1 MSGADERRRAGTG
14 QPAQPRRDL
23 VGAGLV
29 LAAAS
34 FFATLGPLAAFAT
47 RAGVSSL
54 ALVTWRAALGALCV
68 VLALATW
75 RALGHSVSITRL
87 RTLPARDRW
96 SMAGAAVA
104 NTILNLSVFIAFTR
118 IGITLSLLIFYLYPA
133 FVAIA
138 SMAWFGDRLDGL
150 RWSALA
156 MSMVGIVLVVAGA
169 GQIGELDVLG
179 MGLALIGALGQTF
192 YVMAARH
199 GFARVPGAQAAFLTM
214 AGAAGIYVVLAVL
227 FAQAGTLL
235 QPLASAAAFW
245 PVLLAGVIGA
255 GAPTFLYITGI
266 RRLGAPRAAILSTFE
281 PVVGVALATV
291 LLGERPG
298 PLQLVGGALIVAAAI
313 TLQLRPHAEMAEHEA
328 YVETDTALSS

>member
-1 MSGADERRRAGTG
+1 MSGGSRERGAGSG
-14 QPAQPRRDL
+14 PAPRRDL

-54 ALVTWRAALGALCV
+54 ALVTWRAGLGALCV
-68 VLALATW
+68 VLALAVW

-96 SMAGAAVA
+96 SMGGAAIA
-104 NTILNLSVFIAFTR
+104 NTILNLSVFVAFTR

-133 FVAIA
+133 FVALA
-138 SMAWFGDRLDGL
+138 SVAWFGDRLDGL

-156 MSMVGIVLVVAGA
+156 MSMAGIVLVVAGA
-169 GQIGELDVLG
+169 GQIGELDLLG
-179 MGLALIGALGQTF
+179 MGLALVGALGQTF

-235 QPLASAAAFW
+235 QPLGSAAAFW

-281 PVVGVALATV
+281 PVVGVALATL

-298 PLQLVGGALIVAAAI
+298 PLQLVGGALIIAAAI

-328 YVETDTALSS
+328 YAETDTALSS

>member
-1 MSGADERRRAGTG
+1 VSGRGKERGAGRG
-14 QPAQPRRDL
+14 PAPRRDL

-54 ALVTWRAALGALCV
+54 ALVTWRAGLGALCV
-68 VLALATW
+68 VLALAAW
-75 RALGHSVSITRL
+75 RALGHSVAITRL
-87 RTLPARDRW
+87 QTLPARDRW
-96 SMAGAAVA
+96 SMGGAAIA
-104 NTILNLSVFIAFTR
+104 NTILNLSVFVAFTR

-133 FVAIA
+133 LVALA
-138 SMAWFGDRLDGL
+138 SVAWFGDRLDGL

-156 MSMVGIVLVVAGA
+156 MSMAGIVLVVAGA
-169 GQIGELDVLG
+169 GQIGQLDLLG
-179 MGLALIGALGQTF
+179 MGLALVGALGQTF

-214 AGAAGIYVVLAVL
+214 AGAAGIYVVLALV

-235 QPLASAAAFW
+235 QPLSSAAAFW

-281 PVVGVALATV
+281 PVVGVALATL

-298 PLQLVGGALIVAAAI
+298 PLQLVGGALIIAAAI

-328 YVETDTALSS
+328 YAETDTALSS

>member
-1 MSGADERRRAGTG
+1 VSGADEQRRAGTG

-68 VLALATW
+68 ALALGVW
-75 RALGHSVSITRL
+75 RALGHSVPVTRL

-133 FVAIA
+133 LVALA
-138 SMAWFGDRLDGL
+138 SIVWFGDRLDGL

-179 MGLALIGALGQTF
+179 MGLAFVGALGQTF

-214 AGAAGIYVVLAVL
+214 AGAAAIYVVLAVL

-235 QPLASAAAFW
+235 QPLDSAAAFW

-313 TLQLRPHAEMAEHEA
+313 TLQLRPNAEMAEHEA